1 MQWEQRSLS
10 LRSIVQP
17 GVEIKGRRGEDEGG
31 EEKGG
36 RRGEGMR
43 EEGRR

>member
-17 GVEIKGRRGEDEGG
+17 GVEIKRRRGEDEGG
-31 EEKGG
+31 EERRRVGGKG
-36 RRGEGMR
+36 RG
-43 EEGRR
+43 